1 MHLTPTGWLLSKK
14 NRVTNVGKDVK
25 KLETLYPVGGNI
37 KWCGYGKQYGSS
49 SKNKKYNYHM
59 SQQFHFWIY
68 TQKKWK
74 QGVEQIFIYPGLQ
87 EVLFTMAKRWK

>member
-49 SKNKKYNYHM
+49 SK
-59 SQQFHFWIY
+59 S
-68 TQKKWK
+68 
-74 QGVEQIFIYPGLQ
+74 
-87 EVLFTMAKRWK
+87 